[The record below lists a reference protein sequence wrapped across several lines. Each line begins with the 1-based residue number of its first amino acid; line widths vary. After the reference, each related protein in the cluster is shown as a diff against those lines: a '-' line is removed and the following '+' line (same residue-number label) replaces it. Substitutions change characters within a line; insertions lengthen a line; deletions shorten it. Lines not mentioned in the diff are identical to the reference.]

1 MDFFSFNFPLCA
13 YFFGYFAC
21 PRPPI
26 SFLMVSHLWKC
37 NPIPVIAHPHKSVT
51 RKYLP
56 WVSLCD
62 LICII
67 ILKKWWV
74 IPFDIPYPYGW
85 RFPIKG
91 VSESYFWGVALS
103 ATLICE
109 LFHRSTGKISYFPR
123 LRPCRFF
130 WSLFSLGVGRGKS
143 SRFLHKELWQLNGM
157 P

>member
-74 IPFDIPYPYGW
+74 IPFDIPYPYGL

-91 VSESYFWGVALS
+91 VSKSYFWGVALS